1 MFVFIYS
8 ISYIS
13 YDVFIFLRVLMQ
25 TKDIFYVSLCKPY
38 HCHSHLSLNVPP
50 RPQQPPRLYIQY
62 KCAVI
67 HAARDALEYILFKS
81 LGSNPRRCIIFFI
94 NIYIY
99 IPKNL
104 YINIY
109 LLIYKLYN
117 L

>member
-1 MFVFIYS
+1 MIY

-67 HAARDALEYILFKS
+67 HAARINMINKERIL
-81 LGSNPRRCIIFFI
+81 L
-94 NIYIY
+94 
-99 IPKNL
+99 L
-104 YINIY
+104 YINI
-109 LLIYKLYN
+109 LNIIYIQITYFYYTYFIKFIYSFLTI
-117 L
+117 

>member
-25 TKDIFYVSLCKPY
+25 TKDILYVSLCKPY

-50 RPQQPPRLYIQY
+50 RPHQPPRLYIQY

-67 HAARDALEYILFKS
+67 HAARFLNY
-81 LGSNPRRCIIFFI
+81 
-94 NIYIY
+94 
-99 IPKNL
+99 PKNS
-104 YINIY
+104 YINI
-109 LLIYKLYN
+109 I
-117 L
+117 